1 MDNKLRELRVT
12 YGINAWDMVDEV
24 QKRYPKYD
32 RTLHTKCERGDEY
45 GVELREDAM
54 ESICKRF
61 LPEKKP
67 VKARKRDFHRLT
79 YRIYGRL
86 TKTAYTALQRQ
97 IKADGFDSVQSWIT
111 YAVQR
116 YLSEANGQT
125 KIQERE

>member
-12 YGINAWDMVDEV
+12 HGINAWDMVDEV

-45 GVELREDAM
+45 GVELKDDAM
-54 ESICKRF
+54 LAICERF
-61 LPEKKP
+61 MPEECTKKP
-67 VKARKRDFHRLT
+67 KKRDSHRLT

-116 YLSEANGQT
+116 YLSESSGQT
-125 KIQERE
+125 TIQAKE